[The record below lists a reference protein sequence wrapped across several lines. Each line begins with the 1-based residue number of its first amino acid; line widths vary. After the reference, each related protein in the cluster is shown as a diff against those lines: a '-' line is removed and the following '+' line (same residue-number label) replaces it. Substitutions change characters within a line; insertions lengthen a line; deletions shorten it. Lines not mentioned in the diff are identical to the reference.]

1 MSKYL
6 TLKEMTYS
14 DTAKKYGIDNTP
26 SPSVIEHLNEL
37 MIFLDGL
44 REAWGS
50 PITISS
56 GYRSEYLNKKV
67 GGSSTSVHK
76 RGWAADL
83 VVNKTRMQEFKRFV
97 KDYLKDKIYDQ
108 CLIEK
113 NSKTGAEWI
122 HIGLY
127 NNSRLQRC
135 QMKIMVV

>member
-1 MSKYL
+1 MSKYF
-6 TLKEMTYS
+6 TLKEMIYS

-26 SPSVIEHLNEL
+26 STSVIQHLEEL
-37 MIFLDGL
+37 MKFLDGL
-44 REAWGS
+44 REAWKS
-50 PITISS
+50 PIKVNS
-56 GYRSEYLNKKV
+56 GYRCEYLNKKV

-83 VVNKTRMQEFKRFV
+83 VPSNGKMYEFKKFV
-97 KDYLKDKIYDQ
+97 KEYLKDKKYDQ

-113 NSKTGAEWI
+113 NSKTGSEWV

-127 NNSRLQRC
+127 NNTRMQRK

>member
-1 MSKYL
+1 MAKYF

-26 SPSVIEHLNEL
+26 SASVIEHLKEL
-37 MIFLDGL
+37 MEFLDGL

-50 PITISS
+50 PINVTS
-56 GYRSEYLNKKV
+56 GYRCHYLNTKV
-67 GGSSTSVHK
+67 GGSITSVHK

-83 VVNKTRMQEFKRFV
+83 QVKNGKMKEFKKFV
-97 KDYLKDKIYDQ
+97 KEYLKDKKYDQ
-108 CLIEK
+108 CLIER

-127 NNSRLQRC
+127 NNLKQQRC